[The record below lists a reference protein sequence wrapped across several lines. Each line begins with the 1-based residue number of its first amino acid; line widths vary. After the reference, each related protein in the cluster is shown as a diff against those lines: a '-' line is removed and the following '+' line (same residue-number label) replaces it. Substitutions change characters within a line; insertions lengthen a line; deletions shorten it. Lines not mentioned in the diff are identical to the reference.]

1 MIRKATRA
9 DYPRISDIRFA
20 VRENRLSNPASIG
33 PLVDWLFDNS
43 AFWVCEED
51 GVIQGFSA
59 ADPRDG
65 SIVALFV
72 HPSSEGRG
80 IGRALLPLAC
90 DILKA
95 SGHATAVLTTE
106 AGTRAERFY
115 RTDGWTEVGRKEDGQ
130 IIFQKSLLG
139 ELLPKSRPMA
149 ESLIIRLGAA
159 TDRPRL
165 RQAIIEM
172 QNYERMQHSTRLP
185 GEQVADAYLD
195 WMLRRA
201 ANNGAVLVAE
211 SNYIFVGFVA
221 GWIEESGNIG
231 ETLDS
236 NRVGYI
242 SDICVMPDFRGRG
255 IATQLLKGIE
265 RHLADFGITRLRI
278 NSLAANKSAR
288 ASYERAGF
296 APYEMVYEKTID
308 VQG

>member
-1 MIRKATRA
+1 MDRRAARHRASSLAGDWAVIGTMIRKASRA
-9 DYPRISDIRFA
+9 DYPRISDIRFS
-20 VRENRLSNPASIG
+20 VRENRLSNPAAIG

-43 AFWVCEED
+43 TFWVWEED

-130 IIFQKSLLG
+130 IIFQKSLARTVLP
-139 ELLPKSRPMA
+139 ELRPMT
-149 ESLIIRLGAA
+149 ESVIIRSATA

-165 RQAIIEM
+165 RQA
-172 QNYERMQHSTRLP
+172 
-185 GEQVADAYLD
+185 
-195 WMLRRA
+195 
-201 ANNGAVLVAE
+201 
-211 SNYIFVGFVA
+211 
-221 GWIEESGNIG
+221 
-231 ETLDS
+231 
-236 NRVGYI
+236 
-242 SDICVMPDFRGRG
+242 
-255 IATQLLKGIE
+255 
-265 RHLADFGITRLRI
+265 
-278 NSLAANKSAR
+278 
-288 ASYERAGF
+288 
-296 APYEMVYEKTID
+296 
-308 VQG
+308 